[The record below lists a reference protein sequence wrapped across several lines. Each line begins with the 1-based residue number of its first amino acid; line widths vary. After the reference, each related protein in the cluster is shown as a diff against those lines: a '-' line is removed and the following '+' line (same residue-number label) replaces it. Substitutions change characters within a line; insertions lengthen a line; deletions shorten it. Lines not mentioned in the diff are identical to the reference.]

1 MMLGPKHYTTTEGYT
16 PLIAPGEL
24 GITNLHF
31 GILNLA
37 PESTFF
43 DHSDDCE
50 VVLVALG
57 GHCTLLVGHN
67 GNKANGTLGERANV
81 FDGDACI
88 AYIPHHTTYE
98 VFTNR
103 NGIEI
108 AICKTPS
115 HKDTA
120 AVLLEAG
127 EIEVE
132 TDYQLC
138 IIENDI
144 SSEWVGEAICF
155 YRFQDENGL
164 VTLQFIDPEKKKARI
179 VLHNNDLLVIPEKTR
194 ARLITYEGACYQLL
208 ITHSTPLQ

>member
-1 MMLGPKHYTTTEGYT
+1 MD
-16 PLIAPGEL
+16 
-24 GITNLHF
+24 ITNLHF

-103 NGIEI
+103 IGIEI

-155 YRFQDENGL
+155 YRFQDENGSA
-164 VTLQFIDPEKKKARI
+164 TLQFIDPEKKKARI

-194 ARLITYEGACYQLL
+194 ARLITYEGVCYQLL